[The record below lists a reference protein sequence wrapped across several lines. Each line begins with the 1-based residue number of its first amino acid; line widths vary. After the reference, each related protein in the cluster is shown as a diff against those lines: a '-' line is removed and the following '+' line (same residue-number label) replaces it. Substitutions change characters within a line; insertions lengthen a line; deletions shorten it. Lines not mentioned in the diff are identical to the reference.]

1 MTWFRSAINFYENDV
16 SRFVLNFIKK
26 ICKKKEVKI
35 SINWY
40 QINSEHSWN
49 GKFQKKEKPLRQ
61 NVYSRVHFMGNER
74 AFIAKI
80 TDI

>member
-1 MTWFRSAINFYENDV
+1 MFLV
-16 SRFVLNFIKK
+16 SFWTSSRKYA
-26 ICKKKEVKI
+26 KKEVKI

-49 GKFQKKEKPLRQ
+49 GKFQKKEKPQRQ

>member
-1 MTWFRSAINFYENDV
+1 MFLV
-16 SRFVLNFIKK
+16 SFWTSSRKYA
-26 ICKKKEVKI
+26 KKEVKI

-40 QINSEHSWN
+40 QVNSEHSWN